1 MPKCAF
7 GYILYLKIRTASKHS
22 LTSLCYSN
30 KRKTC
35 GRYDLKIKIKIY
47 NLKVIYEWILYR
59 SFTKNMEL

>member
-7 GYILYLKIRTASKHS
+7 GYILYLKIRTASKDS

-35 GRYDLKIKIKIY
+35 GRYDLKIKMKIY
-47 NLKVIYEWILYR
+47 NLKVIYE
-59 SFTKNMEL
+59 